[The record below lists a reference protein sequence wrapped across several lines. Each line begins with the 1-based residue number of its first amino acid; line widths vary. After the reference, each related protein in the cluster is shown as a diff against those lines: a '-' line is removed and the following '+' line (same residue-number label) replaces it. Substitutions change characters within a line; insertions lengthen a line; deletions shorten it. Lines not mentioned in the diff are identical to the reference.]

1 MQKAGNVLLSDYPS
15 SSSCPS
21 LKHQRRRWVAWLL
34 VYTMA
39 APCFLCTETSGT
51 FRISLLWRLRHDPE
65 DQVAF
70 KWSCVF
76 CFCFFLFLI
85 SYLYLHSRSPCPS
98 PSWPPC
104 EQVPHLS
111 FGCCADGSLLVVY
124 NRPKVSVPHA
134 ISTLKLPHYSCPILI
149 LFLGFFFFFCK
160 TIPQHAS
167 GQRML
172 SRWYGGFIL
181 GGSSKKPQIKHRGR

>member
-1 MQKAGNVLLSDYPS
+1 MCSWVITPAAALVLRWSTRGGDESPGCWFIQWQRLVFFAQKPLGRFASACCDVSDMIQKIR
-15 SSSCPS
+15 
-21 LKHQRRRWVAWLL
+21 LHLNDL
-34 VYTMA
+34 V
-39 APCFLCTETSGT
+39 F
-51 FRISLLWRLRHDPE
+51 F
-65 DQVAF
+65 
-70 KWSCVF
+70 VF
-76 CFCFFLFLI
+76 VFFLFLI

-149 LFLGFFFFFCK
+149 LFLVFFFFFCK